1 MHPSPATNPYAHVS
15 AKLLEAARLDGAVV
29 LQRLDASPRGLTEEE
44 ASRRLDEQGPA
55 VLGRQDRWPRVRT
68 LVRAI
73 VNPLVL
79 LLAMLSATSF
89 VGGDAASGL
98 LMLVLLSIGVGLRF
112 VQETRADLAAAGLR
126 AMIQVHATVLRDGEP
141 VEVPIARLV
150 PGEVVQLAAGDM
162 VPADVRLLSCKDLFI
177 SQAVL
182 TGESFPIEKFAA
194 ADTTGDRDPLALQ
207 GVCYLGTSVESGT
220 AHAVVVAVGRDT
232 LLGSVSETLEMPEVP
247 TAFDIGMQRFTWMMI
262 GFAAVMVPV
271 VFLVNGLLKGSWSEA
286 FFFSLAVAV
295 GLTPEMLPMIVAVSL
310 SRGAIGMSQKRVI
323 VKHLDS
329 IQNLGAMD
337 VLCTDKTGTLTL
349 DRIILERHCDVM
361 LKESESVLALAWL
374 NSHFQSGLRN
384 LLDRAILEHER
395 MRGQTPHEGYAKLDE
410 IPFDFSRRVMSVVVS
425 TPTGGRMLICKG
437 APESVY
443 PRCVSFM
450 LDGELHPIDHDAPRR
465 LARECDRLAAEGFR
479 VLAVASRDVEP
490 QPGYTR
496 RDERD
501 LVLQGY
507 VAFLDPPKDSAR
519 EALAAI
525 AAAGVGV
532 KVLTGDNELV
542 SRKICLEVGID
553 TTHVLLGD
561 DVERMNDGEL
571 SAALER
577 VTLLARLN
585 PGHKQRVVGLLRK
598 AGHVVG
604 FLGDGVNDA
613 LALRTSDVGISVES
627 AVDIARE
634 NADCILLDKDLRVL
648 LDGIHEGRQVFVNVV
663 KYVRMG
669 ASSNFGNMLSVVGAS
684 FLLPFVPM
692 TPLQILV
699 NNLLYDCS
707 QVPIPGDRVDPEL
720 VARPTPWSLRQIA
733 RYILLVGP
741 CSSIFDFTTFAVML
755 FVFGCTDPEK
765 AALFRTGWFVESLVT
780 QTFIIHV
787 IRTDRIPFLQSHASL
802 ALVATT
808 AAMVLVGI
816 WLPGSPLGP
825 MFGFAPLPGAYWPIL
840 LATVAAYAAVVYGV
854 KRWLVGSG
862 WID

>member
-1 MHPSPATNPYAHVS
+1 MHPSLGTNPYAHVS
-15 AKLLEAARLDGAVV
+15 PRLIEAAASDAAAV
-29 LQRLDASPRGLTEEE
+29 LQRLGTSPRGLTKDE
-44 ASRRLDEQGPA
+44 AARRLDEQGPA

-73 VNPLVL
+73 LNPLVV
-79 LLAMLSATSF
+79 LLAVLAVMSF
-89 VGGDAASGL
+89 IGGDAASAIV
-98 LMLVLLSIGVGLRF
+98 MLVLLALGVGLRF
-112 VQETRADLAAAGLR
+112 VQETRAQVAAAGLR
-126 AMIQVHATVLRDGEP
+126 AMIQVHATVVRDGEP
-141 VEVPIARLV
+141 AEVPISHLV
-150 PGEVVQLAAGDM
+150 PGDVVRLAAGDM
-162 VPADVRLLSCKDLFI
+162 VPADVRLLCCKDLFI

-194 ADTTGDRDPLALQ
+194 VDTAGAKDPLALQ
-207 GVCYLGTSVESGT
+207 GVCYLGTNVESGT
-220 AHAVVVAVGRDT
+220 AEAVVVAVGRGT
-232 LLGSVSETLEMPEVP
+232 LLGSVSETLELPELP

-271 VFLVNGLLKGSWSEA
+271 VFVVNGVLKGSWSEA
-286 FFFSLAVAV
+286 FFFALAVAV

-310 SRGAIGMSQKRVI
+310 ARGAIGMSRKRVI

-361 LKESESVLALAWL
+361 LKESEAVLTLAWL

-384 LLDRAILEHER
+384 LLDRAILDHER
-395 MRGQTPHEGYAKLDE
+395 MHGQAVHEGYAKLDE
-410 IPFDFSRRVMSVVVS
+410 IPFDFSRRVMSVVVA

-437 APESVY
+437 APESVA
-443 PRCVSFM
+443 PRCVGFM
-450 LDGELHPIDHDAPRR
+450 LNGVLHPMDHDAPRR
-465 LARECDRLAAEGFR
+465 LAHECDRLAAEGFR

-490 QPGYTR
+490 QPSYTKH
-496 RDERD
+496 DESD

-525 AAAGVGV
+525 AAAGVAV

-542 SRKICLEVGID
+542 SRKICCEVGID
-553 TTHVLLGD
+553 TTHVLLGG
-561 DVERMNDGEL
+561 DVERMSDDEL
-571 SAALER
+571 SVAVER
-577 VTLLARLN
+577 ATLLARLN

-613 LALRTSDVGISVES
+613 LALRASDVGISVES

-648 LDGIHEGRQVFVNVV
+648 LDGIREGRQVFVNVV

-684 FLLPFVPM
+684 FLLPFMPM

-699 NNLLYDCS
+699 NNLLYDSS

-720 VARPTPWSLRQIA
+720 VARPTPWSLRKIA

-741 CSSIFDFTTFAVML
+741 CSSIFDFTTFAVL
-755 FVFGCTDPEK
+755 LLVFGCSDPEK
-765 AALFRTGWFVESLVT
+765 ASLFRTGWFVESLVT

-787 IRTDRIPFLQSHASL
+787 IRTERIPFLQSHASL
-802 ALVATT
+802 ALMATT
-808 AAMVLVGI
+808 AVVILVGV
-816 WLPGSPLGP
+816 WLPASPLGP
-825 MFGFAPLPGAYWPIL
+825 LFGFTPLPGAYWPIL
-840 LATVAAYAAVVYGV
+840 LTTVMAYAVVVYAV
-854 KRWLVGSG
+854 KRWLIGSK